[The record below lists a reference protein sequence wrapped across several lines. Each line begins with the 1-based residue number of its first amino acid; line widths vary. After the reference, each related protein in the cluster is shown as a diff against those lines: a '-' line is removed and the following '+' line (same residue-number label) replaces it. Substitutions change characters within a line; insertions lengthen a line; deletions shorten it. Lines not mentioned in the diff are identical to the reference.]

1 VNTTPT
7 RTYLGT
13 IDASEEGEVFVVPNL
28 DASPDEIR
36 AAIEVANA
44 ARREASAEEARKLR
58 DMFHLPDETKSPP

>member
-28 DASPDEIR
+28 DAAPDEIR
-36 AAIEVANA
+36 AAIKAANA
-44 ARREASAEEARKLR
+44 ARREALAEEARKLR
-58 DMFHLPDETKSPP
+58 EMFLPKDEPHE